1 MKNRSNIEMC
11 HIWQEEFKKLP
22 GKFYY
27 INYNEEQIDIIKKMY
42 LEKVFYN
49 NLDHAIKNIKK
60 YLPKDLEKKI
70 KKDNIN
76 QILTIFYK
84 NSIKKYRKQ
93 PGIVSIEISHLYDF
107 NKLVKILKNMDLFDA
122 DNVEN
127 LKKFHAEWTEK
138 NIKYLE
144 EMLKL
149 SN

>member
-1 MKNRSNIEMC
+1 
-11 HIWQEEFKKLP
+11 
-22 GKFYY
+22 
-27 INYNEEQIDIIKKMY
+27 MY